1 MRALLLIILILE
13 HIVSFGQFKA
23 QSDTCSFG
31 LPITKEPYTIPQIQA
46 EYPGGYK
53 KMLVFINQNV
63 TQKINITESELK
75 VFQTPVAQ
83 WTIDENGN
91 VIDAKIIRTSKLPK
105 IDNLYLEAIKSMPTW
120 KPAEKFDKKYTR
132 QEFRFPLKICFK

>member
-1 MRALLLIILILE
+1 MRVLLFIILFLD

-23 QSDTCSFG
+23 QTDTCSIG
-31 LPITKEPYTIPQIQA
+31 LPISKETYTIPEIQA

-53 KMLVFINQNV
+53 KMLEFINQNV
-63 TQKINITESELK
+63 TQKINITESELD
-75 VFQTPVAQ
+75 VFHTPVAQ

-91 VIDAKIIRTSKLPK
+91 VIDAKIIRTSNLPK
-105 IDNLYLEAIKSMPTW
+105 IDSLYLIAIKSMPTW
-120 KPAEKFDKKYTR
+120 KPAEKYDKKYTR